1 MAEGQAAGP
10 EKDNLPAGGTPAK
23 DATALTGQ
31 ETVTSASSS
40 LTSGAAPTLPH
51 AWMNG
56 LLTEQKADADLV
68 KSLSKFEKG
77 IPDLAKSY
85 AELEKKVGQAI
96 TIPSEK
102 ASAEEVAAFRKA
114 VGVPEKPE
122 DYKLDKV
129 ELPDGKELDGQW
141 SKELKGLAHK
151 LNLSQGQLG
160 GLHEWY
166 FKNLVAEMQLVKTTA
181 EQANTALRKEMGA
194 EYEAAITYKGRAV
207 DKFLNPTTK
216 VLFERSGLGN
226 HPEILKM
233 FVAIGKGMGE
243 HFFAEG
249 SRGERVETAPVGA
262 RSDAQLAA
270 ELWPE
275 KVQK

>member
-1 MAEGQAAGP
+1 MANEQAAGP
-10 EKDNLPAGGTPAK
+10 VKDNPPAGGTPAK
-23 DATALTGQ
+23 DATALTGA
-31 ETVTSASSS
+31 TTTSTPSS
-40 LTSGAAPTLPH
+40 LTTGATPELPH
-51 AWMNG
+51 AWMTG
-56 LLTEQKADADLV
+56 LTTEQKADADLV

-85 AELEKKVGQAI
+85 VELEKKAGQAI
-96 TIPSEK
+96 VLPGEK
-102 ASAEEVAAFRKA
+102 ATPEEMARFRKA

-122 DYKLDKV
+122 DYKLEKV
-129 ELPDGKELDGQW
+129 ELPNGNELDGQW
-141 SKELKGLAHK
+141 DKELRALAHK

-181 EQANTALRKEMGA
+181 EQATATLRKEMGV
-194 EYEAAITYKGRAV
+194 EYEAAVTYKTRAV

-233 FVAIGKGMGE
+233 FMAIGKAMGE

-249 SRGERVETAPVGA
+249 NRGQRVEEAPFGK
-262 RSDAQLAA
+262 RSDAELAA
-270 ELWPE
+270 ALYGD
-275 KVQK
+275 KK